1 MRESTSRLDARGVV
15 PRDVPDDVERGAIQ
29 VTPKVR
35 VGVSVSVSVRVRAI
49 AIPRI
54 LPDDVERGAVEVKEA
69 LLVEDEELDRF
80 GGAHLRRRI

>member
-15 PRDVPDDVERGAIQ
+15 PRDV
-29 VTPKVR
+29 
-35 VGVSVSVSVRVRAI
+35 
-49 AIPRI
+49 
-54 LPDDVERGAVEVKEA
+54 PDDVERGAVEVKEA